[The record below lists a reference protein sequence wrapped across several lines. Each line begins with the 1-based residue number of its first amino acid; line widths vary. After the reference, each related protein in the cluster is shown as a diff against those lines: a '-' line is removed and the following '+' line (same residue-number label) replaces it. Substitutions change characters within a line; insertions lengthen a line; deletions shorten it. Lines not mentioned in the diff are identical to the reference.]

1 MAKLDNKFNYIFA
14 GIDSTFDYRDKA
26 RNTLDSVCY
35 MFDRSAI
42 MFKYHGLPDSI
53 PAEELERLLQVGGF
67 AIFGKINGELYALS
81 GGLGGEGDVYNRP
94 TLATV
99 AVPYLNY
106 NGVWE
111 IGKDC
116 IIMKNDSSML
126 GLTPMYKKYCWMLT
140 ENEITMILLDIN
152 KRVQTLISA
161 ADDSTKESAE
171 KYLQDVVAGKI
182 GVIAES
188 KLFESLKISPYA
200 TTSAA
205 TLKDLFE
212 YHQYIKASLFNEIGL
227 SANFNMKRERLT
239 AGEVEAN
246 SDNLYPLVDNMLYNR
261 REALQAVNSLFGTSI
276 EVELNSSWDYRVF
289 AGASIHNTEEEVE
302 APADAEEE
310 APADAGKDAEEDT
323 PADAEEDTPAD
334 AEEEAPAD
342 AGKDAEEDTPADAE
356 ENNNG

>member
-1 MAKLDNKFNYIFA
+1 MAKIDNKFNYVFM
-14 GIDSTFDYRDKA
+14 GLDSHFDYRDKE
-26 RNTLDSVCY
+26 RNTFDSVCY

-53 PAEELERLLQVGGF
+53 PAAELERLLQVGGF
-67 AIFGKINGELYALS
+67 AIFGRINGELYALS

-106 NGVWE
+106 NGVWK
-111 IGKDC
+111 IGEDC
-116 IIMKNDSSML
+116 VVMKNDSSMI
-126 GLTPMYKKYCWMLT
+126 GLTPMYKKYCSMLT
-140 ENEITMILLDIN
+140 ENEITMILLDVN

-171 KYLQDVVAGKI
+171 KYLQDVFAGKI

-289 AGASIHNTEEEVE
+289 AGASIHNTEEEAAPVDAGE
-302 APADAEEE
+302 AAPEDAEEDAEEAAPEDAEEDAEEE
-310 APADAGKDAEEDT
+310 APADEGEDAKEPAEED
-323 PADAEEDTPAD
+323 
-334 AEEEAPAD
+334 
-342 AGKDAEEDTPADAE
+342 
-356 ENNNG
+356 NNG

>member
-1 MAKLDNKFNYIFA
+1 MAKIDNKFNYVFM
-14 GIDSTFDYRDKA
+14 GLDSHFDYRDKE
-26 RNTLDSVCY
+26 RNTFDSVCY

-67 AIFGKINGELYALS
+67 AIFGRINGELYALS

-116 IIMKNDSSML
+116 IVMKNDSSMR
-126 GLTPMYKKYCWMLT
+126 GLTPMYKKYCSMLT
-140 ENEITMILLDIN
+140 ENEITMILLDVN

-171 KYLQDVVAGKI
+171 KYLQDVIAGKI

-246 SDNLYPLVDNMLYNR
+246 SDNL
-261 REALQAVNSLFGTSI
+261 
-276 EVELNSSWDYRVF
+276 
-289 AGASIHNTEEEVE
+289 
-302 APADAEEE
+302 
-310 APADAGKDAEEDT
+310 
-323 PADAEEDTPAD
+323 
-334 AEEEAPAD
+334 
-342 AGKDAEEDTPADAE
+342 
-356 ENNNG
+356 

>member
-1 MAKLDNKFNYIFA
+1 MAKIDNKFNYVFM
-14 GIDSTFDYRDKA
+14 GLDSPFDYRDKE
-26 RNTLDSVCY
+26 RNTFDSVCY

-106 NGVWE
+106 NRVWE

-116 IIMKNDSSML
+116 VIMKNDSSMT
-126 GLTPMYKKYCWMLT
+126 GLTPMYKKYCSMLT
-140 ENEITMILLDIN
+140 ENEITMILLDVN

-171 KYLQDVVAGKI
+171 KYLQDVFAGKI

-188 KLFESLKISPYA
+188 KLFDSLKISPYA

-261 REALQAVNSLFGTSI
+261 REALQAINSLFGTSI

-289 AGASIHNTEEEVE
+289 AGASIHNTEEEVDAPADAGE
-302 APADAEEE
+302 AAPVDAGEAAPADAEEDAPVD
-310 APADAGKDAEEDT
+310 APADAPVDA
-323 PADAEEDTPAD
+323 PADAEEP
-334 AEEEAPAD
+334 
-342 AGKDAEEDTPADAE
+342 AEED
-356 ENNNG
+356 NNG

>member
-1 MAKLDNKFNYIFA
+1 MAKIDNKFNYVFM
-14 GIDSTFDYRDKA
+14 GLESPFDYRDKE
-26 RNTLDSVCY
+26 RNTFNSVCY

-53 PAEELERLLQVGGF
+53 PAAELERLLQVGGF

-99 AVPYLNY
+99 SVPYLNY
-106 NGVWE
+106 NRVWK
-111 IGKDC
+111 IGEDC
-116 IIMKNDSSML
+116 IVMKNDSSMT
-126 GLTPMYKKYCWMLT
+126 GLTPMYKKYCSMLT
-140 ENEITMILLDIN
+140 ENEITMILLDVN

-171 KYLQDVVAGKI
+171 KYLQDVFAGKI

-188 KLFESLKISPYA
+188 KLFDSLKISPYA

-261 REALQAVNSLFGTSI
+261 REALQEINSLFGTSI

-289 AGASIHNTEEEVE
+289 AGASIHNTEEEVDAGE
-302 APADAEEE
+302 AAPVDAGEAAPVDAGEAAPADAEE
-310 APADAGKDAEEDT
+310 DA
-323 PADAEEDTPAD
+323 PADAEEDAPAD
-334 AEEEAPAD
+334 AEED
-342 AGKDAEEDTPADAE
+342 
-356 ENNNG
+356 NNG

>member
-1 MAKLDNKFNYIFA
+1 MAKIDNKFNYVFM
-14 GIDSTFDYRDKA
+14 GLESPFDYRDKE
-26 RNTLDSVCY
+26 RNTFNSVCY

-53 PAEELERLLQVGGF
+53 PAAELERLLQVGGF

-99 AVPYLNY
+99 SVPYLNY
-106 NGVWE
+106 NRVWK
-111 IGKDC
+111 IGEDC
-116 IIMKNDSSML
+116 IVMKNDSSMI
-126 GLTPMYKKYCWMLT
+126 GLTPMYKKYCSMLT
-140 ENEITMILLDIN
+140 ENEITMILLDVN

-171 KYLQDVVAGKI
+171 KYLQDVFAGKI

-188 KLFESLKISPYA
+188 KLFDSLKISPYA

-261 REALQAVNSLFGTSI
+261 REALQEINSLFGTSI

-289 AGASIHNTEEEVE
+289 AGASIHNTEEEVDAGE
-302 APADAEEE
+302 AAPVDAGEAAPVDAGEAAPADAEE
-310 APADAGKDAEEDT
+310 DA
-323 PADAEEDTPAD
+323 PADAEEDAPAD
-334 AEEEAPAD
+334 AEED
-342 AGKDAEEDTPADAE
+342 
-356 ENNNG
+356 NNG

>member
-1 MAKLDNKFNYIFA
+1 MAKIDNKFNYVFM
-14 GIDSTFDYRDKA
+14 GLESPFDYRDKE
-26 RNTLDSVCY
+26 RNTFNSVCY

-53 PAEELERLLQVGGF
+53 PAAELERLLQVGGF

-99 AVPYLNY
+99 SVPYLNY
-106 NGVWE
+106 NGVWK
-111 IGKDC
+111 IGEDC
-116 IIMKNDSSML
+116 VIMKNDSSMR

-140 ENEITMILLDIN
+140 ENEITMILLDVN

-171 KYLQDVVAGKI
+171 KYLQDVFAGKI

-188 KLFESLKISPYA
+188 KLFDSLKISPYA

-261 REALQAVNSLFGTSI
+261 REALQEINSLFGTSI

-289 AGASIHNTEEEVE
+289 AGASIHNTEEEVDAGE
-302 APADAEEE
+302 AAPVDAGEAAPVDAGEAAPADAEE
-310 APADAGKDAEEDT
+310 DA
-323 PADAEEDTPAD
+323 PADAEEDAPAD
-334 AEEEAPAD
+334 AEED
-342 AGKDAEEDTPADAE
+342 APADAE
-356 ENNNG
+356 EDNNG

>member
-1 MAKLDNKFNYIFA
+1 MAKIDNKFNYVFM
-14 GIDSTFDYRDKA
+14 GLDSPFDYRDKE
-26 RNTLDSVCY
+26 RNTFDSVCY

-67 AIFGKINGELYALS
+67 AIFGRINGELYALS

-106 NGVWE
+106 NRVWK
-111 IGKDC
+111 IGEDC
-116 IIMKNDSSML
+116 IVMKNDSSMI
-126 GLTPMYKKYCWMLT
+126 GLTPMYKKYCSMLT
-140 ENEITMILLDIN
+140 ENEITMILLDVN

-171 KYLQDVVAGKI
+171 KYLQDVIAGKI

-261 REALQAVNSLFGTSI
+261 REALQAINSLFGTSI

-289 AGASIHNTEEEVE
+289 AGASIHNTEEEVD
-302 APADAEEE
+302 APADTEE
-310 APADAGKDAEEDT
+310 AAPVDAGEAAPVDAEED
-323 PADAEEDTPAD
+323 AEED
-334 AEEEAPAD
+334 APAD
-342 AGKDAEEDTPADAE
+342 TEEDAPADAE

>member
-1 MAKLDNKFNYIFA
+1 MAKIDNKFNYVFM
-14 GIDSTFDYRDKA
+14 GLDSHFDYRDKE
-26 RNTLDSVCY
+26 RNTFDSVCY

-53 PAEELERLLQVGGF
+53 PAAELERLLQVGGF
-67 AIFGKINGELYALS
+67 AIFGRINGELYALS

-106 NGVWE
+106 NRVWK
-111 IGKDC
+111 IGEDC
-116 IIMKNDSSML
+116 VVMKNDSSMI
-126 GLTPMYKKYCWMLT
+126 GLTPMYKKYCSMLT
-140 ENEITMILLDIN
+140 ENEITMILLDVN

-171 KYLQDVVAGKI
+171 KYLQDVFAGKI

-289 AGASIHNTEEEVE
+289 AGASIHNTEEEAAPVDAGE
-302 APADAEEE
+302 AAPEDAEEDAEEE
-310 APADAGKDAEEDT
+310 APADEGEDAKEPAEED
-323 PADAEEDTPAD
+323 
-334 AEEEAPAD
+334 
-342 AGKDAEEDTPADAE
+342 
-356 ENNNG
+356 NNG

>member
-1 MAKLDNKFNYIFA
+1 MAKIDNKFNYVFM
-14 GIDSTFDYRDKA
+14 GLESPFDYRDKE
-26 RNTLDSVCY
+26 RNTFNSVCY

-53 PAEELERLLQVGGF
+53 PAAELERLLQVGGF

-99 AVPYLNY
+99 SVPYLNY
-106 NGVWE
+106 NRVWK
-111 IGKDC
+111 IGEDC
-116 IIMKNDSSML
+116 IVMKNDSSMI
-126 GLTPMYKKYCWMLT
+126 GLTPMYKKYCSMLT
-140 ENEITMILLDIN
+140 ENEITMILLDVN

-171 KYLQDVVAGKI
+171 KYLQDVFAGKI

-188 KLFESLKISPYA
+188 KLFDSLKISPYA

-261 REALQAVNSLFGTSI
+261 REALQEINSLFGTSI

-289 AGASIHNTEEEVE
+289 AGASIHNTEEEVDAGE
-302 APADAEEE
+302 AAPVDAGEAAPVDAGEAAPADAEE
-310 APADAGKDAEEDT
+310 DA
-323 PADAEEDTPAD
+323 PADAEEDAPAD
-334 AEEEAPAD
+334 AEED
-342 AGKDAEEDTPADAE
+342 APADAE
-356 ENNNG
+356 EDNNG